1 MFDWILN
8 KLLVPDKSRDHVK
21 ADKKLVALPGNA
33 SIQPG
38 SIVMVRSPFDD
49 IYILKIIL
57 LRQFEN
63 FTAIIN
69 NSIEKKIFRKG
80 KKLDGSLSYKTISH
94 LVSQI

>member
-8 KLLVPDKSRDHVK
+8 KLLVPDKSRNHGET
-21 ADKKLVALPGNA
+21 DKKLVVLPGNA

-38 SIVMVRSPFDD
+38 SIVMVF
-49 IYILKIIL
+49 L

-69 NSIEKKIFRKG
+69 NSLEKKIFHKG